1 MAATTSASSA
11 RPGRYRSS
19 PTTSPNRRPA
29 HDDRHPDCLFPRQP
43 ISAAIQTR
51 RRCVMIATILSG
63 GFKAAVWGL
72 AVIGFAGLV
81 LAAMIATPVRRPAEL
96 TSISTTAGAV
106 DRSDM
111 PGLNRFHARDG
122 TGLAYRHYP
131 AHPPASGQI
140 AVVVHGS
147 SGSSVAVHALAKA
160 LAGRGVESWAPD
172 IRGHGGSGTRGDIVY
187 PGQLEDDMSD
197 FVAEIR
203 KSSPTAPLTLI
214 GHSSGGGFA
223 LRVAGSPIQNLFGR
237 TVLLAPYLGYDAP
250 SSRQDAGGWASPD
263 IPRFLG
269 LSALRRLGILCCE
282 SLPTI
287 AFAVG
292 PNTSAILASTY
303 SYRLMRN
310 FASSH
315 DYRGDL
321 ATAGKPVVL
330 FAGAADELMFPDK
343 YADAVGPRVPVKLI
357 DGVNHMG
364 IVSDPAAVSAI
375 AEDVA
380 KAGSGS

>member
-1 MAATTSASSA
+1 M
-11 RPGRYRSS
+11 
-19 PTTSPNRRPA
+19 
-29 HDDRHPDCLFPRQP
+29 
-43 ISAAIQTR
+43 
-51 RRCVMIATILSG
+51 VATIVSG
-63 GFKAAVWGL
+63 SFKAIVWGL
-72 AVIGFAGLV
+72 AIAGFAGLA
-81 LAAMIATPVRRPAEL
+81 LAAMIATPIRRPPEL
-96 TSISTTAGAV
+96 MSVSTTARAV

-111 PGLNRFHARDG
+111 PGIERFHGRDG
-122 TGLAYRHYP
+122 TELAYRHYP
-131 AHPPASGQI
+131 ARAPATGQI

-147 SGSSVAVHALAKA
+147 SGSSIAVHALAKGLA
-160 LAGRGVESWAPD
+160 LRGVEAYAPD
-172 IRGHGGSGTRGDIVY
+172 IRGHGASGSRGDIVY
-187 PGQLEDDMSD
+187 LGQLEDDLAD
-197 FVAEIR
+197 IVGEIR
-203 KSSPTAPLTLI
+203 KANPAAPLTLI

-223 LRVAGSPIQNLFGR
+223 LRVAGSPIQNQFVR
-237 TVLLAPYLGYDAP
+237 TVLLSPYLGYDAP
-250 SSRQDAGGWASPD
+250 SSRDDAGGWASPD

-269 LSALRRLGILCCE
+269 LSLLRRLGIVCCE

-310 FASSH
+310 FGTTQ

-321 ATAGKPVVL
+321 AAARKPVVV

-343 YADAVGPRVPVKLI
+343 YQEAVGQHAPVRLI

-375 AEDVA
+375 ADDVA